1 MNAWHYYQYLATCP
15 NAEEKKQKKKER
27 HSSVMA
33 ARETNTIPARYL
45 GKVGRQVLEE
55 EDENEKPA
63 LLYSSTGLLID
74 GYGRL
79 ELNTHCAPL
88 RASVSEMVKV
98 VGRLKGGDGK

>member
-1 MNAWHYYQYLATCP
+1 MKRCECMALLPIRRRKET
-15 NAEEKKQKKKER
+15 EKKER

-45 GKVGRQVLEE
+45 GKVGRQASEE

-74 GYGRL
+74 G
-79 ELNTHCAPL
+79 
-88 RASVSEMVKV
+88 
-98 VGRLKGGDGK
+98 

>member
-1 MNAWHYYQYLATCP
+1 MKDVNAWHYHRY
-15 NAEEKKQKKKER
+15 AEEKKQKKER

-45 GKVGRQVLEE
+45 GKVGRQVSE

-74 GYGRL
+74 G
-79 ELNTHCAPL
+79 
-88 RASVSEMVKV
+88 
-98 VGRLKGGDGK
+98 